1 MSQGVELVPLQCV
14 RCSTPVRAAPDEVAW
29 VCANCSQGLL
39 LDGESGLRALQVKY
53 AAAAQQAGLIW
64 RPFWVTE
71 GRVTFQARQTYGHD
85 RGPDEA
91 WSAPQTFILPAFE
104 CSFEEAGAWGMG
116 FLRQPPRLVE
126 GPAGVLEGVT
136 VDPQAARALAEFVV
150 LTVEAERRD
159 QLRSVAFG
167 LDLEPPVLWAMPFTN
182 ESGTLRLALAG

>member
-14 RCSTPVRAAPDEVAW
+14 RCSTPVRAGPDEVAW
-29 VCANCSQGLL
+29 VCANCGQGLL
-39 LDGESGLRALQVKY
+39 LDGESGLRALEVKY
-53 AAAAQQAGLIW
+53 AAAAQQEGLVW
-64 RPFWVTE
+64 RPFWVAAA
-71 GRVTFQARQTYGHD
+71 RVTFQARETYGHD
-85 RGPDEA
+85 RGPDEI
-91 WSAPQTFILPAFE
+91 WGAPQMFILPAFE
-104 CSFEEAGAWGMG
+104 CSLEEAGAWGMG

-126 GPAGVLEGVT
+126 GPAGLLEGVT

-159 QLRSVAFG
+159 QLRSVAFD

>member
-29 VCANCSQGLL
+29 VCANCGQGLL
-39 LDGESGLRALQVKY
+39 LDGASGLRALVVKY

-64 RPFWVTE
+64 RPFWVAAT
-71 GRVTFQARQTYGHD
+71 RVTFHARQTYGHD
-85 RGPDEA
+85 RGPDEI
-91 WSAPQTFILPAFE
+91 WSAPRTFILPAFE
-104 CSFEEAGAWGMG
+104 CSLEEAGAWGMG
-116 FLRQPPRLVE
+116 FLRQPPRLAE
-126 GPAGVLEGVT
+126 GSTGVLEGVT
-136 VDPQAARALAEFVV
+136 VDAQAARALAEFVV

-159 QLRSVAFG
+159 QLRSVAFD

>member
-1 MSQGVELVPLQCV
+1 MSQGVELVPLQCG

-29 VCANCSQGLL
+29 VCANCGQGLL
-39 LDGESGLRALQVKY
+39 LDGESGLRALEVKY
-53 AAAAQQAGLIW
+53 AAAAQQEGLVW
-64 RPFWVTE
+64 RPFWVAAA
-71 GRVTFQARQTYGHD
+71 RVTFQARETYGHD
-85 RGPDEA
+85 RGSDEI
-91 WSAPQTFILPAFE
+91 WGAPQMFILPAFE
-104 CSFEEAGAWGMG
+104 CSLEEAGAWGMG

-126 GPAGVLEGVT
+126 GPAGLLEGVT

-159 QLRSVAFG
+159 QLRSVAFD

>member
-14 RCSTPVRAAPDEVAW
+14 RCSTPVRATPDEVAW
-29 VCANCSQGLL
+29 VCANCGQGLL
-39 LDGESGLRALQVKY
+39 LDGESGLRALEVKY
-53 AAAAQQAGLIW
+53 AAVAQQAGLIW

-71 GRVTFQARQTYGHD
+71 GRVTFQARETYGHD
-85 RGPDEA
+85 RGPDEI
-91 WSAPQTFILPAFE
+91 WGAPQMFVLPAFE
-104 CSFEEAGAWGMG
+104 CSLEEAGAWGVA

-126 GPAGVLEGVT
+126 GPAGLLEGVT

-159 QLRSVAFG
+159 QLRKVAFD
-167 LDLEPPVLWAMPFTN
+167 LDLVPPVLWAMPFTN